1 MRRCVRSRPVCC
13 TRVFEWPPASAA
25 SHWRFSPPA
34 RCLPP
39 RAGRVPAKRRQ
50 QLVAPIAH
58 YRNSGVM
65 TFVVG
70 ANDVVDQQDLGPNAE
85 ALAHSIAAFDPATG
99 WQRAEAP
106 PQITAGAVH

>member
-1 MRRCVRSRPVCC
+1 
-13 TRVFEWPPASAA
+13 
-25 SHWRFSPPA
+25 
-34 RCLPP
+34 
-39 RAGRVPAKRRQ
+39 
-50 QLVAPIAH
+50 
-58 YRNSGVM
+58 M